1 MLQQYLK
8 LSKDTMNTLLDKK
21 TFINIIE
28 SIPLKIITVNKENDK
43 YILSY
48 QFKFIKQVLM
58 SLLAEC
64 HVKMNSQDIQ
74 NSLTP
79 ISELLGDCFEK
90 IIHYFILQRG
100 FFMLSKMTKILVDSV
115 ISLNIIKITE
125 NINKRKKSIK
135 VKKIEQQ
142 GEKLL
147 ELDTTDQIY
156 FVQSNKNAKHYDSSI
171 LFYKKGR
178 WQLILLQITLL
189 KNENKRLSR
198 SDILKDCYEIKDNI
212 KKNIDTTIDI
222 NINDFHFFY
231 IFCLESFDS
240 LTYQYCLNNNKINF
254 VIYSIVRNQFL
265 SNLLELN
272 QISSVNFGYI
282 FYNDYPFLNNAR
294 NILNIV
300 HNTELFLKRKTKRD
314 NTNNKGIDEFLN
326 FDSIQTY
333 EQLKKILN
341 NDEKFKQIEEYI
353 LICYFLIQ

>member
-1 MLQQYLK
+1 MKQMITIPEKKILSFLFDTERHIKNKILELYKNNYLDCYNNISK

-28 SIPLKIITVNKENDK
+28 SIPLKYITVNKENDK

-171 LFYKKGR
+171 LFYKKEDG
-178 WQLILLQITLL
+178 
-189 KNENKRLSR
+189 N
-198 SDILKDCYEIKDNI
+198 
-212 KKNIDTTIDI
+212 
-222 NINDFHFFY
+222 
-231 IFCLESFDS
+231 
-240 LTYQYCLNNNKINF
+240 
-254 VIYSIVRNQFL
+254 
-265 SNLLELN
+265 
-272 QISSVNFGYI
+272 
-282 FYNDYPFLNNAR
+282 
-294 NILNIV
+294 
-300 HNTELFLKRKTKRD
+300 
-314 NTNNKGIDEFLN
+314 
-326 FDSIQTY
+326 
-333 EQLKKILN
+333 
-341 NDEKFKQIEEYI
+341 
-353 LICYFLIQ
+353 